1 MAEIHPLIGDII
13 EYRLVA
19 VALILH
25 IADFH
30 VELQARSYLART
42 YHRVV
47 LAGFRLFIPLKI
59 RRFGFAEHPLTLRIR
74 FYVGFAHLQ
83 THERTGQRNHTDI
96 MPGGSLNS
104 HHVAYLKRDISG
116 IEIKTFAGVFKLHLN
131 HVIVGI
137 TSGDILKIVEAMQLH
152 THRAV
157 AAYPIRSCTFTAAAS
172 AFRGLAVAVGRCT
185 APFPAIVGALPAPL
199 S

>member
-59 RRFGFAEHPLTLRIR
+59 RRLGLTEHPLTLRIR
-74 FYVGFAHLQ
+74 FYVGLAHLQ
-83 THERTGQRNHTDI
+83 TH
-96 MPGGSLNS
+96 
-104 HHVAYLKRDISG
+104 
-116 IEIKTFAGVFKLHLN
+116 
-131 HVIVGI
+131 
-137 TSGDILKIVEAMQLH
+137 
-152 THRAV
+152 
-157 AAYPIRSCTFTAAAS
+157 
-172 AFRGLAVAVGRCT
+172 
-185 APFPAIVGALPAPL
+185 
-199 S
+199 